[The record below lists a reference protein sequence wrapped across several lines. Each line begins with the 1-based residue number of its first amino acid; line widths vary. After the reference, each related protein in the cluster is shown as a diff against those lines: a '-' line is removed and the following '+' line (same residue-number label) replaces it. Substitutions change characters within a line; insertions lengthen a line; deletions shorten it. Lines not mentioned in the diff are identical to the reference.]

1 MSVQLMNAGSIFDLH
16 VQREPIETSRDVTRE
31 NPQAEREFYLHLL
44 NRGVIVP
51 GIHLFFL
58 SAAHTAVDVDQII
71 EAFKQSFLD
80 VRADG
85 LL

>member
-1 MSVQLMNAGSIFDLH
+1 MGVQLMNAGSIFYLH
-16 VQREPIETSRDVTRE
+16 FQREPIETSRDVTRE

-44 NRGVIVP
+44 NHGVIVP

-58 SAAHTAVDVDQII
+58 SAAHTAADVDQII

>member
-1 MSVQLMNAGSIFDLH
+1 MQAGSIFH
-16 VQREPIETSRDVTRE
+16 MHFQREPIETSRDITHD
-31 NPQAEREFYLHLL
+31 NPKAEREFYLHLM
-44 NRGVIVP
+44 NHGVIVP

-58 SAAHTAVDVDQII
+58 STAHTPEDVDKVID
-71 EAFKQSFLD
+71 AFKQSFLD

>member
-1 MSVQLMNAGSIFDLH
+1 M
-16 VQREPIETSRDVTRE
+16 
-31 NPQAEREFYLHLL
+31 L
-44 NRGVIVP
+44 NHGVIVP

-58 SAAHTAVDVDQII
+58 SAAHTAADVDQII